1 MKANFDF
8 TKIFDFTKMF
18 DFSKTKEELAGF
30 FLFQIASKKCLGI
43 DIGTSSVRII
53 ELSRQ
58 RERKKLENYGEIRAS
73 SIYKDSFRT
82 FDKNTL
88 LFSNQNVAKAIK
100 AILEESKITTR
111 KAIFSIPDFSSF
123 FTNFELP
130 AMTEEEL
137 PQAIQYEAK
146 RHVPLPLG
154 EVTLDWQVMNNQP
167 VGVNQTFKILL
178 VAVPNEIIDQYRN
191 IAQMAG
197 LELFALEA
205 EVFGLLRSLIQESKD
220 PIALVDIGAQTS
232 TCSIIDKSIL
242 KNSHSFDLSGNEL
255 TDIISKSLSID
266 YETADKLKE
275 KNGLL
280 LDQSAG
286 LHQERQIRDI
296 LLPFVDAILEEINK
310 ICEDFYKVEKKA
322 VKKIVLAGASAL
334 LPGLKEY
341 CRDYFKKEV
350 EIADPFYNI
359 FYPPVLEK
367 TIKKMGPAYSVAIG
381 MALRGLD

>member
-8 TKIFDFTKMF
+8 TKI
-18 DFSKTKEELAGF
+18 KEGLASIF
-30 FLFQIASKKCLGI
+30 QFQIASKKCLGI
-43 DIGTSSVRII
+43 DIGTSSVRIV

-58 RERKKLENYGEIRAS
+58 RERKKLENYGEMRAS

-111 KAIFSIPDFSSF
+111 RAIFSIPDFSSF

-130 AMTEEEL
+130 VMTEEEL

-167 VGVNQTFKILL
+167 AGENQTFKILL
-178 VAVPNEIIDQYRN
+178 VAVPNEIIDQYKN
-191 IAQMAG
+191 ISQMAG
-197 LELFALEA
+197 VELFALEA
-205 EVFGLLRSLIQESKD
+205 EVFGLLRSLVQESKD

-232 TCSIIDKSIL
+232 TCSIIDKGVL
-242 KNSHSFDLSGNEL
+242 KASHSFDLSGNEL
-255 TDIISKSLSID
+255 TDVVSKSLSVD

-280 LDQSAG
+280 LDQSVG
-286 LHQERQIRDI
+286 LHQEKQVRDV
-296 LLPFVDAILEEINK
+296 LLPFIDAILGEIDN
-310 ICEDFYKVEKKA
+310 ICEDFYKIEKKA

-334 LPGLKEY
+334 LPGLEEY
-341 CRDYFKKEV
+341 CQNYFKKEI
-350 EIADPFYNI
+350 EIADPFYDI
-359 FYPPVLEK
+359 SYPPVLEK
-367 TIKKMGPAYSVAIG
+367 RIKQMSPAYAVAIG

>member
-8 TKIFDFTKMF
+8 TKIFDFIKMF
-18 DFSKTKEELAGF
+18 DFSKIKEELADF
-30 FLFQIASKKCLGI
+30 FPFQIASKKCLGI

-58 RERKKLENYGEIRAS
+58 RERKKLENYGEMRAS

-82 FDKNTL
+82 FNKNTL

-111 KAIFSIPDFSSF
+111 KTIFSIPDFSSF

-154 EVTLDWQVMNNQP
+154 EVTLDWQVMNNQL
-167 VGVNQTFKILL
+167 VGGNQTFKILL

-280 LDQSAG
+280 LDQSVG
-286 LHQERQIRDI
+286 SHQERQIRDI

-341 CRDYFKKEV
+341 CQDYFKKEV

>member
-1 MKANFDF
+1 MKVDFDF
-8 TKIFDFTKMF
+8 TKIFDFVA
-18 DFSKTKEELAGF
+18 KTKEELAS
-30 FLFQIASKKCLGI
+30 FLSFRITSKKCLGI
-43 DIGTSSVRII
+43 DIGTSSIRII

-58 RERKKLENYGEIRAS
+58 GERKKLENYGEMQAS
-73 SIYKDSFRT
+73 CIYKDSFRT

-100 AILEESKITTR
+100 AIIEESKMTSH

-130 AMTEEEL
+130 VMTEEEL
-137 PQAIQYEAK
+137 PQAIKYEAK
-146 RHVPLPLG
+146 RHIPLPLA
-154 EVTLDWQVMNNQP
+154 EVTLDWQVINNQS
-167 VGVNQTFKILL
+167 VGGNQTSKILL
-178 VAVPNEIIDQYRN
+178 VAVPNEIINQYRN

-205 EVFGLLRSLIQESKD
+205 EVFGLLRSLIQTTKD
-220 PIALVDIGAQTS
+220 TIALVDIGAQTS
-232 TCSIIDKSIL
+232 TCSIIDKGVL

-255 TDIISKSLSID
+255 TDIISKSLSVD
-266 YETADKLKE
+266 YETADRLKE

-280 LDQSAG
+280 FDQPVG
-286 LHQERQIRDI
+286 LHQEKQIRDI
-296 LLPFVDAILEEINK
+296 LLPFIDAILKEIDK
-310 ICEDFYKVEKKA
+310 ICKDFYKVEKRS

-334 LPGLKEY
+334 LPGLEEY
-341 CRDYFKKEV
+341 CRNYFKGEV
-350 EIADPFYNI
+350 EIVDPFYNI

-367 TIKKMGPAYSVAIG
+367 KMKKMGPAYAIAVG